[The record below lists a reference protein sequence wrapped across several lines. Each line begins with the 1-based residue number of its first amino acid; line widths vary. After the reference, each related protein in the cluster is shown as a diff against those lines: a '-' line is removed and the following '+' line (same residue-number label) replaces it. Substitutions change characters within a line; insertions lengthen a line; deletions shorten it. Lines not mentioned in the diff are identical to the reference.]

1 MVSPSVVGLVKV
13 TRTSRQMRSLR
24 RESRVFDLTIEWRN
38 FFTLRGQIWLLN
50 FILKFIEGVFGAPDF
65 LKIAVSSLV
74 RAIRYEVWRSSVVKL
89 VSMPSSRSAGRC

>member
-1 MVSPSVVGLVKV
+1 MVSPTVVGLVKV

-50 FILKFIEGVFGAPDF
+50 FILKFIEGVFGGAEFSEDCCQQF
-65 LKIAVSSLV
+65 
-74 RAIRYEVWRSSVVKL
+74 
-89 VSMPSSRSAGRC
+89 SSRDSVRSLAF